1 MASTQMASEEWLQI
15 QEVDVNIMNKQ
26 LQTAKNRWSCSL
38 LIGQKLLSLT
48 VKTNKQQNLK
58 LWLSG
63 IIWIIQHFG
72 KKCSFHTQSDDG
84 NCNVCQN
91 GFQSSDW
98 RWQLHFVPKCWI
110 ILNILH
116 GSFLKSKVSHWI
128 SATKTEGQECYNMFH
143 RTLENRTLHQTL
155 EWT

>member
-15 QEVDVNIMNKQ
+15 QEVDVNTTNKQ
-26 LQTAKNRWSCSL
+26 FQTAKNRLSCSL
-38 LIGQKLLSLT
+38 WIGQKLLSLS
-48 VKTNKQQNLK
+48 VKTNKQQNVK

-63 IIWIIQHFG
+63 IIRIIQHFG
-72 KKCSFHTQSDDG
+72 KKCSFHIRSEDG

-91 GFQSSDW
+91 GPQSSDW
-98 RWQLHFVPKCWI
+98 RGQLQFVPKCWI

-116 GSFLKSKVSHWI
+116 GSFLKSKVSHQI
-128 SATKTEGQECYNMFH
+128 PATETEEQECYNVFH

-155 EWT
+155 AWT